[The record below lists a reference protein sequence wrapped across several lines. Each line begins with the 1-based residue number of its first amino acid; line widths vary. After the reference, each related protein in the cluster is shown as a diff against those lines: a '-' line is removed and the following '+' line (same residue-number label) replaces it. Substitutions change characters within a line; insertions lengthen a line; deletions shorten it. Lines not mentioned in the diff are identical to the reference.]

1 MDMSGWLH
9 APSALRQGKEPAV
22 PAEDEGG
29 WAQQPVWTL
38 WRRQKA
44 DIRRQSNHDSW
55 DVQPAFQALADYAVP
70 AP

>member
-29 WAQQPVWTL
+29 WAQQPV
-38 WRRQKA
+38 
-44 DIRRQSNHDSW
+44 
-55 DVQPAFQALADYAVP
+55 
-70 AP
+70 